1 MNNAVKTWKARL
13 PKRRFAYGTLQ
24 NSRVSDETIFNAHK
38 SPKKSYKFPAL
49 INHKLFTS
57 CTLYTIP
64 KYMIDN
70 YIN

>member
-1 MNNAVKTWKARL
+1 MNNVVKTWKARL

-49 INHKLFTS
+49 I
-57 CTLYTIP
+57 
-64 KYMIDN
+64 
-70 YIN
+70 